1 MPPLFDTGVERP
13 SLDEEGHSTHGPRFS
28 CPPPMAR
35 AVASPSCRLGLPLSY
50 AFAAV
55 LMGIAVLGA
64 RAWRMPA
71 AEGLASRAENGP
83 QSAAGAVEA
92 SPVVGKVTAMVNCR
106 WGDLNTATTLGANVI
121 RLHHF
126 ALESG
131 TLEIT
136 YNTGPKVVLVGPA
149 LFSPDFC
156 NAGYLLYGKLTVSTP
171 KAAGRPLFRIQTPT
185 AVVMDRG
192 DCVFGVDVSSDAPAA
207 NAGGGPRGTQVK
219 TLAMTSRV
227 YVFRGRLEYTWPDP
241 VVRYPVV
248 LLEEREWV
256 RAEIRSDRSRRLDFI
271 KGSKLKEEFVNQWF
285 KGFPIVFGDTKG
297 DGAVRRRSPPS

>member
-1 MPPLFDTGVERP
+1 
-13 SLDEEGHSTHGPRFS
+13 
-28 CPPPMAR
+28 MAR

-71 AEGLASRAENGP
+71 AEGLASRAKNGP

-149 LFSPDFC
+149 LFRPTS
-156 NAGYLLYGKLTVSTP
+156 ATP
-171 KAAGRPLFRIQTPT
+171 GTCCT
-185 AVVMDRG
+185 A
-192 DCVFGVDVSSDAPAA
+192 
-207 NAGGGPRGTQVK
+207 N
-219 TLAMTSRV
+219 
-227 YVFRGRLEYTWPDP
+227 
-241 VVRYPVV
+241 
-248 LLEEREWV
+248 
-256 RAEIRSDRSRRLDFI
+256 
-271 KGSKLKEEFVNQWF
+271 
-285 KGFPIVFGDTKG
+285 
-297 DGAVRRRSPPS
+297 